1 MINNRYNNSLIIS
14 NRWIISCNRFDR
26 IQMEQSLKYNV
37 FSVIVLQL
45 NRSRFYEIVML
56 DHAFAGISH
65 CTVLHSYL
73 LPFYCRNPYQSI
85 TLMQVNVESALYNHY
100 PIANRILRVRMDCA
114 LNSNIVIFPFFV
126 FIESI
131 L

>member
-14 NRWIISCNRFDR
+14 NRWIISSNRFDR

-65 CTVLHSYL
+65 CTVLHNNDHPY
-73 LPFYCRNPYQSI
+73 YCSNPYQSI
-85 TLMQVNVESALYNHY
+85 TLLQVNVESALNNHHTNT
-100 PIANRILRVRMDCA
+100 NRILRVNMDCA
-114 LNSNIVIFPFFV
+114 LNSNTAIFSLLCV
-126 FIESI
+126 Y
-131 L
+131 